1 MIATTSLAPPRT
13 HWSGIATDA
22 ELARWDAVA
31 EAVAETLGA
40 DALARDRANAQPFAE
55 ARLLQDAA
63 LTTLLDPVE
72 FGGGGAHW
80 ETAARVVRIIARRD
94 ASIAQLLG
102 YHYINE
108 ANIALVA
115 APDERERWFR
125 SSIDGR
131 WIWGDSVNPVDPN
144 LTLTVDGDGYRLD
157 GFKRYSTGSG
167 VGEALLINAVV
178 EDGPDA
184 GAFAYLVLPHG
195 HPGVELVDDWDN
207 LGQRLSASNTVTYRN
222 VRVDPEHVL
231 GFGTDEPIQSFVTP
245 GIQLMFGNLYLGIA
259 EGALAQARDLTVARP
274 NAWFL
279 SEAST
284 YRDDPFVR
292 RLYGELVSKTAA
304 VSALADRVNRRFD
317 ETIALGADVVVDNF
331 RVGTM
336 ARFGLDRESL
346 ASERPDLVTCSI
358 TGFGST
364 GAGARLA
371 GYDFLVQ
378 AMSGVMAITGE
389 ADGEPTK
396 IGSAMVDNLTG
407 LYAVIAILAAVEERS
422 QTGRGQHVEV
432 SLMGA
437 GLAGLLNVGSGHV
450 VADTDPARQ
459 GNRHPSIVPY
469 QPYRTADGVLAIAAA
484 SPALWE
490 KFCVLLGRDGWLA
503 DDRFV
508 NNGSRMLHAD
518 ELEAEVEAV
527 LATDSTDAWLE
538 RLRVAGI
545 PAGLIN
551 TVRGAFLEA
560 AELGLDP
567 VDVLDDGAGEFRSV
581 RSPIRMSA
589 TPPTVRRRP
598 PTNDQ
603 HGAEIRAE
611 LDS

>member
-1 MIATTSLAPPRT
+1 MTATTSLAPPRT
-13 HWSGIATDA
+13 HWSGTATDA

-115 APDERERWFR
+115 APDERGRWFR

-317 ETIALGADVVVDNF
+317 ETIALGADVS
-331 RVGTM
+331 
-336 ARFGLDRESL
+336 AKDR
-346 ASERPDLVTCSI
+346 
-358 TGFGST
+358 
-364 GAGARLA
+364 ARLA
-371 GYDFLVQ
+371 
-378 AMSGVMAITGE
+378 
-389 ADGEPTK
+389 
-396 IGSAMVDNLTG
+396 
-407 LYAVIAILAAVEERS
+407 
-422 QTGRGQHVEV
+422 VEV
-432 SLMGA
+432 AQLK
-437 GLAGLLNVGSGHV
+437 V
-450 VADTDPARQ
+450 VASDT
-459 GNRHPSIVPY
+459 
-469 QPYRTADGVLAIAAA
+469 
-484 SPALWE
+484 
-490 KFCVLLGRDGWLA
+490 
-503 DDRFV
+503 
-508 NNGSRMLHAD
+508 
-518 ELEAEVEAV
+518 
-527 LATDSTDAWLE
+527 ATDVAHRVFEATGTSSTAS
-538 RLRVAGI
+538 RV
-545 PAGLIN
+545 GLDLHWRNIR
-551 TVRGAFLEA
+551 THSLH
-560 AELGLDP
+560 DP
-567 VDVLDDGAGEFRSV
+567 VDYKKLEVGAHFLTGAV
-581 RSPIRMSA
+581 QPISLY
-589 TPPTVRRRP
+589 T
-598 PTNDQ
+598 
-603 HGAEIRAE
+603 
-611 LDS
+611 